1 MTSILSSS
9 QLPNQ
14 SHQQQPLIELSHI
27 GMSRHGRKIL
37 SDINLTVNKGDFI
50 ALTGPN
56 GSGKTTLLRMILG
69 LLSPTEGRVVR
80 YPALTS
86 VGYLPQKNRIDSM
99 FPISV
104 SDVIASGLLG
114 RKSLSRAERA
124 ARTEAMIRK
133 VGLEQCADSAIGAI
147 SGGQLQ
153 RALLG
158 RAIISD
164 PVLLVMDEPLN
175 FLDKEFEQTIYS
187 IIRDCASRST
197 IVLVT
202 HEMTEIAAMATRH
215 LLITDGTLTN
225 L

>member
-1 MTSILSSS
+1 
-9 QLPNQ
+9 
-14 SHQQQPLIELSHI
+14 
-27 GMSRHGRKIL
+27 MSRHGRKVL
-37 SDINLTVNKGDFI
+37 SDVNLTVNKGDFI
-50 ALTGPN
+50 ALTGAN

-69 LLSPTEGRVVR
+69 LLSPTEGRVIR

-104 SDVIASGLLG
+104 SDVITSGLLG
-114 RKSLSRAERA
+114 QKSLSRAERA
-124 ARTEAMIRK
+124 ARTEAMLRK
-133 VGLEQCADSAIGAI
+133 VGLESCADSAIGAI

-215 LLITDGTLTN
+215 LLITDSTLQTVK
-225 L
+225 

>member
-1 MTSILSSS
+1 
-9 QLPNQ
+9 
-14 SHQQQPLIELSHI
+14 
-27 GMSRHGRKIL
+27 MSRHGRKIL

-175 FLDKEFEQTIYS
+175 FLDKDFEQNIHA
-187 IIRDCASRST
+187 IIHECSQQST
-197 IVLVT
+197 IIIVT
-202 HEMTEIAAMATRH
+202 HEMAGIAAMAGQQLR
-215 LLITDGTLTN
+215 IADGTLQTVK
-225 L
+225 

>member
-1 MTSILSSS
+1 MTLTNNSYPS
-9 QLPNQ
+9 QNQ
-14 SHQQQPLIELSHI
+14 SQQQPLIRLEHI
-27 GMSRHGRKIL
+27 GMSRHGRQVL
-37 SDINLTVNKGDFI
+37 SDVNLTVNRGDFI

-56 GSGKTTLLRMILG
+56 GSGKTTLLRVILG
-69 LLSPTEGRVVR
+69 LLSPTEGKVVR
-80 YPALTS
+80 SPEVTS

-104 SDVIASGLLG
+104 SDVVASGLLG
-114 RKSLSRAERA
+114 NKTIGRAERTERTA
-124 ARTEAMIRK
+124 AMLRK
-133 VGLEQCADSAIGAI
+133 VGLESCADSAIGAI

-175 FLDKEFEQTIYS
+175 FLDKDFEQTIYS
-187 IIRDCASRST
+187 IIRDCARRST
-197 IVLVT
+197 IILVT
-202 HEMTEIAAMATRH
+202 HEMTEISAMATRH
-215 LLITDGTLTN
+215 LAITSATLTD